1 MGEFL
6 SWSVMKPFRSTSKS
20 VKSAAT
26 LPAAVESC
34 QWTNLYRET
43 MGNPA
48 KLQYFLNSILPMWGS
63 VTANH
68 SANLPSSG
76 HLSNMATNVT
86 WWHSRLRLWY
96 PWRGFDHWTHL
107 FELFPPVNVTICIN
121 HLRNLRN
128 QNRPFHLV
136 KRHGNKMKIWPEMSD
151 LEIGSR
157 DHWRSGS
164 HPPCLRGGPVTAATP
179 LRLLRTAAS
188 ASCGSPVCFAH
199 RCLKFGPNKM
209 TLKITIKNEGKWWW
223 TDGCGIHFQTH
234 SISADSSIIL
244 YNCIPTCFRNA
255 DWKIDVTNAHQLDS
269 WMGHANR
276 VCGRQVL
283 RRESKLCNL
292 M

>member
-164 HPPCLRGGPVTAATP
+164 HPPCLRGVQWLPPRRFDFSALPLQHLAEVLSVSHIAVWNLGQTKWLWKLPLKMRENDDEPMDVGYIFRHTP
-179 LRLLRTAAS
+179 FLQIA
-188 ASCGSPVCFAH
+188 V
-199 RCLKFGPNKM
+199 
-209 TLKITIKNEGKWWW
+209 
-223 TDGCGIHFQTH
+223 
-234 SISADSSIIL
+234 
-244 YNCIPTCFRNA
+244 
-255 DWKIDVTNAHQLDS
+255 
-269 WMGHANR
+269 
-276 VCGRQVL
+276 
-283 RRESKLCNL
+283 
-292 M
+292 